1 MHIPDGF
8 LEPEVLI
15 PLGLV
20 SAAGIA
26 ISLRKLS
33 GNAPS
38 AGKAPLVGLAA
49 AFVFA
54 AQMVNFPVAS
64 AVSGHLLGATFLA
77 ILFGPWMTLLIM
89 SAVLIL
95 QAFLFQDGGLIALGA
110 NIFNLAIVANF
121 SACLIYRA
129 IAGKNRIDGGPSE
142 FGMRETAAAF
152 FAAWIS
158 TLLAAVAVA
167 FELYPSGMAG
177 LPTLLVLLGSSHL
190 LIGLA
195 EAMITVVILKALY
208 RAGFDRQRLQRQ
220 LPNA

>member
-26 ISLRKLS
+26 VSLRKLS
-33 GNAPS
+33 GNSPS
-38 AGKAPLVGLAA
+38 AGRAPLVGLAA

-77 ILFGPWMTLLIM
+77 ILFGPWMTLLVM

-95 QAFLFQDGGLIALGA
+95 QAFLFQDGGITALGL
-110 NIFNLAIVANF
+110 ISSILPSSQTSVPRSSTVLSRERVVA
-121 SACLIYRA
+121 
-129 IAGKNRIDGGPSE
+129 
-142 FGMRETAAAF
+142 MAA
-152 FAAWIS
+152 
-158 TLLAAVAVA
+158 LRD
-167 FELYPSGMAG
+167 SG
-177 LPTLLVLLGSSHL
+177 
-190 LIGLA
+190 
-195 EAMITVVILKALY
+195 
-208 RAGFDRQRLQRQ
+208 
-220 LPNA
+220 

>member
-26 ISLRKLS
+26 VSLRKLS
-33 GNAPS
+33 GNSPS
-38 AGKAPLVGLAA
+38 AGRAPLVGLAA

-77 ILFGPWMTLLIM
+77 ILFGPWMTLLVM

-95 QAFLFQDGGLIALGA
+95 QAFLFQDGGITALGA

-121 SACLIYRA
+121 SASFLYRL
-129 IAGKNRIDGGPSE
+129 IAGKGRGDGSPPG
-142 FGMRETAAAF
+142 FGVRETSAAF
-152 FAAWIS
+152 CAACHHQKRG
-158 TLLAAVAVA
+158 AR
-167 FELYPSGMAG
+167 ESG
-177 LPTLLVLLGSSHL
+177 
-190 LIGLA
+190 
-195 EAMITVVILKALY
+195 
-208 RAGFDRQRLQRQ
+208 
-220 LPNA
+220 